1 MVTAATTVEV
11 TVERALRSDA
21 PAWDALVLDQPI
33 PSPFLRSWWLDGA
46 TGHNP
51 CLLLV
56 RDGAELLGGLA
67 LEQDLRLGV
76 PRLLAAGSALAPDH
90 VDLVAA
96 SGREEEVVRAL
107 ASWLRR
113 PGSRLI
119 DLSCAVESPRLA
131 AALQSIL
138 SMEVVESAPWTP
150 LSPDFKA
157 YMAERPSRLRNSLD
171 RTSRRLKKE
180 GGARYHRV
188 QLHELEEALET
199 LRRLH
204 QQVFGDRS
212 LFLPYFDRF
221 AAVARLGVAADELVL
236 HQLRVGDTVIASDV
250 TLEVARRVSYY
261 QSGRDMDHRWRG
273 AGVYLECCI
282 LEQACNNGFLE
293 FDHLRGVEEYKRG
306 WAPETRHLT
315 RVIAAHGLLGRPVF
329 AAFEVATSPALVSTV
344 NRVRSAR
351 SAVLDGVRGLK
362 RVGS

>member
-1 MVTAATTVEV
+1 MAPAKTVDVTE
-11 TVERALRSDA
+11 ERALGSDA
-21 PAWDALVLDQPI
+21 PAWDALVLAQPI
-33 PSPFLRSWWLDGA
+33 PSPFLRSWWLEGA
-46 TGHNP
+46 TGHDP

-56 RDGAELLGGLA
+56 RDGAELIGGLA

-96 SGREEEVVRAL
+96 PGREEEVVRAL

-119 DLSCAVESPRLA
+119 DFSCAVEEPRLA
-131 AALQSIL
+131 AALPPVV

-150 LSPDFKA
+150 LVPDFEA

-180 GGARYHRV
+180 GAYYHRV
-188 QLHELEEALET
+188 QLNELEGALDT
-199 LRRLH
+199 LRLLH
-204 QQVFGDRS
+204 HQVFGDRS

-221 AAVARLGVAADELVL
+221 AAAARLGVACGELAL
-236 HQLRVGDTVIASDV
+236 HQLRVGDSVIALV
-250 TLEVARRVSYY
+250 VALEVAKRVSYY
-261 QSGRDMDHRWRG
+261 QGGRNTDHRWRG

-282 LEQACNNGFLE
+282 LEQACGNGFVE
-293 FDHLRGVEEYKRG
+293 FDHLRGQEEYKRG

-315 RVIAAHGLLGRPVF
+315 RIIAAHGLLGRP
-329 AAFEVATSPALVSTV
+329 AFTAFKVATSPALVSTL
-344 NRVRSAR
+344 NGARAAR
-351 SAVLDGVRGLK
+351 SAIRH
-362 RVGS
+362 RVGAPRPAKP